1 VPPAETPRLGPAEAT
16 FTLKRAAEVAGVS
29 PSTLRRHKDLL
40 RQHGAMV
47 TDHGWKVP
55 MSALIASGLMRRT
68 TPPDEP
74 APTPVIVSAPADHD
88 AGERI
93 RELEREALELRHR
106 AELAEQRARAAEAL
120 AEERGRTLEI
130 ERRMLTAKPSAAPTA
145 PAPEPS
151 STTDSETPTPQQ
163 SAPTPEPPDPKPV
176 HRSWWRRTFG

>member
-1 VPPAETPRLGPAEAT
+1 MPPAETPGLRPTEAT

-40 RQHGAMV
+40 RQHGATI

-55 MSALIASGLMRRT
+55 MSTLIASGLMRRT

-74 APTPVIVSAPADHD
+74 APAPVAVSALADHD

-130 ERRMLTAKPSAAPTA
+130 ERRMLTARPSPVPAAPAPDHPSTTEPETPTPQHPA
-145 PAPEPS
+145 PAPEP
-151 STTDSETPTPQQ
+151 
-163 SAPTPEPPDPKPV
+163 PDPQPV

>member
-1 VPPAETPRLGPAEAT
+1 
-16 FTLKRAAEVAGVS
+16 
-29 PSTLRRHKDLL
+29 
-40 RQHGAMV
+40 
-47 TDHGWKVP
+47 

-74 APTPVIVSAPADHD
+74 APTPVIVSAPADHA

-130 ERRMLTAKPSAAPTA
+130 ERRMLTARPSTTPTEPISAPTSVPEPEA
-145 PAPEPS
+145 PNSPPPSQAPEPV
-151 STTDSETPTPQQ
+151 PPA
-163 SAPTPEPPDPKPV
+163 SA